1 MDTILSL
8 SKAKHGEYSKKL
20 AAFLQGLKSLAFSCD
35 HRKKSMKRS
44 ASGHARSLRWVKD
57 FDVEFGL
64 LEVLGGG
71 VADYAGHCAG
81 LIFNKVF
88 SYEGGYVGG

>member
-1 MDTILSL
+1 
-8 SKAKHGEYSKKL
+8 
-20 AAFLQGLKSLAFSCD
+20 
-35 HRKKSMKRS
+35 
-44 ASGHARSLRWVKD
+44 
-57 FDVEFGL
+57 L